1 MTTNLWRYRLAGAA
15 GGLLLAAGNL
25 FGPLCLV
32 QLGALVPL
40 LVLFARDKKI
50 GPALL
55 AGFYMGLT
63 FALPQMLYLCMPV
76 PITAILLVEFVVL
89 LIALMMLACW
99 AIRSGTVLGCFVF
112 GAAWFLLDWL
122 NYTAIPIWGMA
133 QSFARSWTT
142 FPFLIGFISIT
153 GISGVVF
160 VVGTCQALI
169 AHSIAAPARRKI
181 FLSALAAMLLLI
193 ALANILP
200 AFQRPG
206 KTMRIAAAGWI
217 FDDRSKTDDPHTED
231 GFCKVFAEP
240 AARAAADGARIF
252 TTGEMGFY
260 IADHNRAEWFDR
272 FAAIA
277 RDNHLALVVGYFNIT
292 ADQNRIFFM
301 NPRGEVVAEYTKSYL
316 TPLEPGKK
324 GTGDLKTMDV
334 DGIPIGG
341 MICQDDNFSALTRR
355 YGRNKTPLIFCPT
368 ADWWT
373 IKNAHLQAVRARA
386 IECRYAIARG
396 AANGI
401 SAIISPAGRVLAKR
415 DHYADGAGYIIADV
429 PLVDN
434 VTPFARCGH
443 TPMLIVS
450 AALLFMYVVRTPTKQ
465 SD

>member
-15 GGLLLAAGNL
+15 GGLMLAAGNL
-25 FGPLCLV
+25 FGPLCLL

-63 FALPQMLYLCMPV
+63 FALPQMIYLCMPV
-76 PITAILLVEFVVL
+76 AITAILLVEFVVL
-89 LIALMMLACW
+89 LITLMILACW
-99 AIRSGTVLGCFVF
+99 AMRRGTILGCFAF

-133 QSFARSWTT
+133 QSLARSWTT
-142 FPFLIGFISIT
+142 YSFLIGFISIT

-160 VVGTCQALI
+160 VVGTVQALI
-169 AHSIAAPARRKI
+169 AHSIVAPARRKV

-193 ALANILP
+193 TLANILP

-217 FDDRSKTDDPHTED
+217 FDDRSKTDDPHSED
-231 GFCKVFAEP
+231 GFRKVFAEP
-240 AARAAADGARIF
+240 AARAAAEGASIF

-292 ADQNRIFFM
+292 ADENRIFYM
-301 NPRGEVVAEYTKSYL
+301 NPQGDVVAEYTKSHL

-355 YGRNKTPLIFCPT
+355 YGRNKTPLVFCPT

-401 SAIISPAGRVLAKR
+401 SAIISPSGRILAKR
-415 DHYADGAGYIIADV
+415 DHYANGAGYIIADV

-434 VTPFARCGH
+434 VTPFARFGH

-450 AALLFMYVVRTPTKQ
+450 SVIMIATIIDQKCRRVV
-465 SD
+465 

>member
-15 GGLLLAAGNL
+15 GGLMLAAGNL
-25 FGPLCLV
+25 FGPLCLL

-63 FALPQMLYLCMPV
+63 FALPQMIYLCMPV

-99 AIRSGTVLGCFVF
+99 AMRGGTVLGCFAF

-133 QSFARSWTT
+133 QSLARSWTT

-160 VVGTCQALI
+160 VVGTFQALI
-169 AHSIAAPARRKI
+169 ALSIAAPARRKI
-181 FLSALAAMLLLI
+181 FLSALAAIVLLI

-231 GFCKVFAEP
+231 GFRKVFAEP

-272 FAAIA
+272 FAAVA

-292 ADQNRIFFM
+292 ADENRIFFM
-301 NPRGEVVAEYTKSYL
+301 NPQGEVIAEYTKSHL

-324 GTGDLKTMDV
+324 GTGDLKTMAV
-334 DGIPIGG
+334 DGVPIGG

-355 YGRNKTPLIFCPT
+355 YGRNKTPLVFCPT
-368 ADWWT
+368 ADWRT
-373 IKNAHLQAVRARA
+373 IKDAHLQAVRARA

-401 SAIISPAGRVLAKR
+401 SAIISPAGRILAKR
-415 DHYADGAGYIIADV
+415 DHYADGAGYIIADI
-429 PLVDN
+429 PLVEN
-434 VTPFARCGH
+434 VTPFARFGH
-443 TPMLIVS
+443 TPMLIISSLIIVALICQRCRC
-450 AALLFMYVVRTPTKQ
+450 AA
-465 SD
+465 

>member
-15 GGLLLAAGNL
+15 GGLMLAAGNL
-25 FGPLCLV
+25 LGPLCLL

-50 GPALL
+50 GPAIL

-63 FALPQMLYLCMPV
+63 FALPQMIYLCMPV
-76 PITAILLVEFVVL
+76 PVTAILLVEFVIL
-89 LIALMMLACW
+89 LIVLMMLACW
-99 AIRSGTVLGCFVF
+99 AMRRGTVLGCFAF

-133 QSFARSWTT
+133 QSLARSWTT
-142 FPFLIGFISIT
+142 YPFLIGFISIT

-160 VVGTCQALI
+160 VVGTVQALI
-169 AHSIAAPARRKI
+169 AHSIVTPARRKV

-193 ALANILP
+193 TLADILP

-231 GFCKVFAEP
+231 GFRKVFADP

-252 TTGEMGFY
+252 TTGELGFY

-272 FAAIA
+272 FAAVA

-292 ADQNRIFFM
+292 AAENRIFYM
-301 NPRGEVVAEYTKSYL
+301 NPQGEVVAEYTKSHL

-324 GTGDLKTMDV
+324 GTGDLKTMEV
-334 DGIPIGG
+334 DGIPVGG
-341 MICQDDNFSALTRR
+341 MICQDDNFSTLTRH

-401 SAIISPAGRVLAKR
+401 SAIISPGGRILAKR
-415 DHYADGAGYIIADV
+415 DHYAEGAGYVIADV

-434 VTPFARCGH
+434 VTPFARFGH
-443 TPMLIVS
+443 MPMVIVS
-450 AALLFMYVVRTPTKQ
+450 AAILFMYVVRTPTKQ

>member
-1 MTTNLWRYRLAGAA
+1 MTTNQWRYRLAGAA
-15 GGLLLAAGNL
+15 GGLMLAAGNL
-25 FGPLCLV
+25 VGPLCLL

-50 GPALL
+50 GPAVL
-55 AGFYMGLT
+55 AGFYIGLT
-63 FALPQMLYLCMPV
+63 FALPQMIYLCMPLPV
-76 PITAILLVEFVVL
+76 TAILLVEFVIL
-89 LIALMMLACW
+89 LIVLMILACW
-99 AIRSGTVLGCFVF
+99 AMRRGTVLGCFAF

-142 FPFLIGFISIT
+142 YPFLIGFISIT
-153 GISGVVF
+153 GISGVAF
-160 VVGTCQALI
+160 VVGTVQALI
-169 AHSIAAPARRKI
+169 AHSIVAPARRKV

-193 ALANILP
+193 TLANILP

-217 FDDRSKTDDPHTED
+217 FDDRSKTEDPHSED
-231 GFCKVFAEP
+231 GFRKVFAEP
-240 AARAAADGARIF
+240 AARAVADGARIF

-272 FAAIA
+272 FAAVA

-292 ADQNRIFFM
+292 ADENRIFYM
-301 NPRGEVVAEYTKSYL
+301 NSQGQVVAEYTKSYL

-324 GTGDLKTMDV
+324 GTGDLKTMEV
-334 DGIPIGG
+334 DGIPVGG
-341 MICQDDNFSALTRR
+341 MICQDDNFSVLTRR
-355 YGRNKTPLIFCPT
+355 YGRNKTPLVFCPT

-401 SAIISPAGRVLAKR
+401 SAIISPSGRILAKR
-415 DHYADGAGYIIADV
+415 DHYADGAGYVIADV
-429 PLVDN
+429 PLYDD
-434 VTPFARCGH
+434 VTPFARFGH
-443 TPMLIVS
+443 TLMVIVS
-450 AALLFMYVVRTPTKQ
+450 AALLFMYVVHTPTKQ
-465 SD
+465 GE